1 MSRWD
6 ELELT
11 DEPSR
16 TEHSEVSDE
25 QDLEELDPSEAV
37 DTQQQASAEH
47 TSTERLPVPE
57 VTDRWDVRT
66 DSGERRLPDS
76 VVSDPDAEVT
86 REGTRRVYSALCA
99 MAHVEHRPTAAQRQ
113 ELLDYQ
119 DYLGVSPWVAKLIEQ
134 QARRS
139 PELRVGRRVSELELV
154 MNAMIDM
161 ACADGDV
168 SMAEGRLLA
177 RVNERAGWS
186 REQVGAAIKR
196 SLARQAAAAK
206 AAEPEPVREPAREA
220 AGLFDESD
228 VQAVAAPDLD
238 LADPAP
244 EVIEIQAIQT
254 DRAIRVEPI
263 EVETTHEPDA
273 RGEGLLPLSDEQ
285 PVAATFQASVWD
297 VQGEAGPRDEV
308 QGARDELD
316 KLDELLSGLSRRRI
330 ARGKTPV
337 ADDDA
342 DERPVRRGK
351 RPLTKRAQRKTPRKP
366 LAAIEVLALADEVSE
381 PRRAAE
387 SVDAPLGL
395 RSADAPNPFED
406 SGDEELVLLSPAA
419 LPLRKRA

>member
-6 ELELT
+6 EPELT
-11 DEPSR
+11 DDST
-16 TEHSEVSDE
+16 TEVSSSDE

-37 DTQQQASAEH
+37 DTRHTSSTEH

-161 ACADGDV
+161 ACADGSV
-168 SMAEGRLLA
+168 SLAEGRLLA

-206 AAEPEPVREPAREA
+206 AAPVVAEPVQPAREQVSEA
-220 AGLFDESD
+220 ATGLFEESD
-228 VQAVAAPDLD
+228 VQPVAAAELD

-254 DRAIRVEPI
+254 DRAIRVVEPI
-263 EVETTHEPDA
+263 EVVTTHEPDA
-273 RGEGLLPLSDEQ
+273 RGEGLLPVSDEQ
-285 PVAATFQASVWD
+285 PIAETFQASVWD
-297 VQGEAGPRDEV
+297 ASGEAEPRDEA

-316 KLDELLSGLSRRRI
+316 KLDELLSCLSRRTL
-330 ARGKTPV
+330 ARGVTP
-337 ADDDA
+337 AA
-342 DERPVRRGK
+342 ERGERGR
-351 RPLTKRAQRKTPRKP
+351 RPLTKKTPRKP
-366 LAAIEVLALADEVSE
+366 VEALALVG
-381 PRRAAE
+381 E
-387 SVDAPLGL
+387 SVDAPIGL
-395 RSADAPNPFED
+395 QSVDAPNPFED
-406 SGDEELVLLSPAA
+406 SGDEELVLLSPAN
-419 LPLRKRA
+419 LPPLRKRA

>member
-6 ELELT
+6 EPELT
-11 DEPSR
+11 DDST
-16 TEHSEVSDE
+16 TEISSSDE
-25 QDLEELDPSEAV
+25 QDLEELDPSEAI
-37 DTQQQASAEH
+37 DARHSSSTEH
-47 TSTERLPVPE
+47 TGTERLPVPE

-161 ACADGDV
+161 ACADGSV
-168 SMAEGRLLA
+168 SLAEGRLLA

-206 AAEPEPVREPAREA
+206 AAPVVDEPVAARPVREQASEA
-220 AGLFDESD
+220 SGLFGESD
-228 VQAVAAPDLD
+228 VQPVAAAELD

-254 DRAIRVEPI
+254 DRAIRVVEPI
-263 EVETTHEPDA
+263 EVEAVHEPDEPDA

-285 PVAATFQASVWD
+285 PIAETFRASVWD
-297 VQGEAGPRDEV
+297 ASGEAEPRDEV

-316 KLDELLSGLSRRRI
+316 KLDELLSCLSRRTL
-330 ARGKTPV
+330 ARGVTP
-337 ADDDA
+337 AA
-342 DERPVRRGK
+342 ERGR
-351 RPLTKRAQRKTPRKP
+351 RPLTKKTPRKP
-366 LAAIEVLALADEVSE
+366 LEALALVG
-381 PRRAAE
+381 E
-387 SVDAPLGL
+387 SVDAPIGL
-395 RSADAPNPFED
+395 QSVDAPNPFED
-406 SGDEELVLLSPAA
+406 SGDEELVLLSPAT